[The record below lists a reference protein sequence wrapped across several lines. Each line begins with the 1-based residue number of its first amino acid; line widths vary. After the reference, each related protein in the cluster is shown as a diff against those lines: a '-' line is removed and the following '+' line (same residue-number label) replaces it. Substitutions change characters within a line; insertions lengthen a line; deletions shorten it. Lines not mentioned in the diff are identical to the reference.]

1 MQFPCAVRS
10 LLLLTVAAG
19 VLALSCDYDD
29 LDGVPA
35 GFADGVDN
43 QIYFEG
49 TGGDLGTADTAA
61 RSDHSHSALSGTHYL
76 TLGGEAFVPQSNV
89 DYFNSGGNGGA
100 YIVSGNNAMGAPVLL
115 PHGATITDMT
125 AHFYDNSTSDVT
137 VTLSAI
143 AFTGGYFPLGEVI
156 SSGTPGYDS
165 GTDSTVDQTVD
176 NTAFSY
182 AIRAYSAAWDGNN
195 TRVMAVTIAYT
206 LSGA

>member
-10 LLLLTVAAG
+10 LLLFTVAAA

-43 QIYFEG
+43 QVYFEG

-76 TLGGEAFVPQSNV
+76 TLPGEAFVPQNNV

-100 YIVSGNNAMGAPVLL
+100 YIVSGGSALSAPVIL
-115 PHGATITDMT
+115 PHGSTITDMT
-125 AHFYDNSTSDVT
+125 VHFYDNSASDIDVG
-137 VTLSAI
+137 LSANR
-143 AFTGGYFPLGEVI
+143 FTGGYFALSSVD
-156 SSGTPGYDS
+156 SSGVSGYGSKPGS
-165 GTDSTVDQTVD
+165 AVDQTVD
-176 NTAFSY
+176 NTTFSY
-182 AIRAYSAAWDGNN
+182 AVRAYCASWDGNN